1 MRWHAEV
8 IGEDMIVKIHQACR
22 LAMSYQV
29 GGWVEVLQRLK

>member
-1 MRWHAEV
+1 MRWQAEV
-8 IGEDMIVKIHQACR
+8 IGEDIIVKIRQARR